1 MKKQLWLGKKMKIA
15 VASYHRGFDLLSLG
29 VGVLIGCFIVSL
41 TYLTMHNSDMLS
53 FQSMAS
59 QVSTTADACSLI
71 SQRIEPDGKP
81 RISDEFSSNGV
92 ASDPAAEEEEEED
105 GFETPMCD
113 TSSYRCDLCD
123 INGDVRIVTGGDSPS
138 VLRVAASSRSAAR
151 RSWQVKPYARKW
163 DRAVMR
169 GIKPVDVRSAAS
181 GGDAPPCAVAHAA
194 PALVFSTGGYA
205 GNYFHDFADV
215 LVPLFQSAREFD
227 GEVLLVVSHLNLW
240 WMAGKYGR
248 YFRRISKYDPIDLD
262 NDGRVHCF
270 SRAVVGLRADEDL
283 TIDPGKSRAGYTMAD
298 FRRFMSATYGLNR
311 HPAAKITEQPE
322 KKQKQPRLLLIT
334 RSKSRMFVNADEI
347 AQLAEQ
353 LGFEVVTSEAE
364 HDVAK
369 FSRVVN
375 SCDAMVGV
383 HGAGLTN
390 MVFLPANAVVIQVVP
405 FGGHEWIATTYF
417 GNPARGMGL
426 KYLEYAIDAG
436 ESTLTELYSRE
447 DPVFRDPPAIHK
459 LGWAKMGEIYL
470 KKQNVRV
477 DLGRF
482 RPVLEKALELLRE

>member
-29 VGVLIGCFIVSL
+29 VGVFIGCFIVSL
-41 TYLTMHNSDMLS
+41 TFLTMHRPYMLS
-53 FQSMAS
+53 FPSMAS
-59 QVSTTADACSLI
+59 QVSKPADACSLI
-71 SQRIEPDGKP
+71 SQRIEPNGKP
-81 RISDEFSSNGV
+81 RISDELSSNGV
-92 ASDPAAEEEEEED
+92 ASEDD

-113 TSSYRCDLCD
+113 TSSHRCDLCD
-123 INGDVRIVTGGDSPS
+123 IYGDVRIVSGGDSPPS
-138 VLRVAASSRSAAR
+138 VLRVSASSQSAGR

-163 DRAVMR
+163 DRSVMR
-169 GIKPVDVRSAAS
+169 GIKPVDVRSAAV
-181 GGDAPPCAVAHAA
+181 GGDAPPCAVSHSV
-194 PALVFSTGGYA
+194 PAVVFSTGGYV

-227 GEVLLVVSHLNLW
+227 GEVLLVVSRLNLW
-240 WMAGKYGR
+240 WMAGKYGH

-270 SRAVVGLRADEDL
+270 NRAIVGLRADEDL

-298 FRRFMSATYGLNR
+298 FRRFMSSTYGLNR
-311 HPAAKITEQPE
+311 RHAAKITEQAE
-322 KKQKQPRLLLIT
+322 KKPPRLLLIT
-334 RSKSRMFVNADEI
+334 RSKSRMFMNAGDVT
-347 AQLAEQ
+347 QLAEQ
-353 LGFEVVTSEAE
+353 LGFEVVTSEGE

-426 KYLEYAIDAG
+426 KYLEYAIDAD
-436 ESTLTELYSRE
+436 ESTLTELYSRD

-470 KKQNVRV
+470 NKQNVRV

-482 RPVLEKALELLRE
+482 RPVLEKALELLRD